1 MRNVIGEH
9 VTGDNGRVEN
19 HAAGRIVGGPGI
31 PGPARR
37 ERMPYHKPEEWVEF
51 AEKLA
56 REQGGL
62 LPSPQALIRRG
73 LWGLYACMRRH
84 AALFAHI
91 KQRREIPPRATSAR
105 PLAPTRGRGAWV
117 RTLVPT
123 WRHGSL
129 YRTDVPASVLAD
141 AGIHDLVFKP
151 PGHKQPAVVLRKTPR
166 LVAWLQALPR
176 RQKGKVIGP
185 FNVDTGRRCIT
196 R

>member
-1 MRNVIGEH
+1 MRDVMGNDVAGN
-9 VTGDNGRVEN
+9 NGRVQD
-19 HAAGRIVGGPGI
+19 HAAGRIVGGPVI
-31 PGPARR
+31 PGPAKR
-37 ERMPYHKPEEWVEF
+37 ERMPYRKPGEWVEF

-91 KQRREIPPRATSAR
+91 KQQRRTPARAASAQSR
-105 PLAPTRGRGAWV
+105 APTRGRGAWV

-123 WRHGSL
+123 WRHGDL

-141 AGIHDLVFKP
+141 AGVDALVFKP
-151 PGHKQPAVVLRKTPR
+151 PGHKQAAVVLRKTPR
-166 LVAWLQALPR
+166 LVAWLQGLPR

-185 FNVDTGRRCIT
+185 FNVDTARRCIS